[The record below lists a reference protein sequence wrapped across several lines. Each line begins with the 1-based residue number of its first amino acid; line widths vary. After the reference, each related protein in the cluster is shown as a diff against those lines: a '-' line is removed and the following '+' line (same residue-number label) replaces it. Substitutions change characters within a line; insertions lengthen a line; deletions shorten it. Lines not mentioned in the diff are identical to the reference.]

1 MSTLEERINA
11 AKKNGDKKKKG
22 SSSLEDRISA
32 AKNRSYAKQEPV
44 SGPVGDIKPVVQNHA
59 LEPLVPSY
67 AMKPTAD
74 PLMPGKNGILGNTGT
89 SSLDLPMG
97 FVTTGEAK
105 AKGESRRL
113 ETEDQEYYAA
123 AREYRAAERG
133 IKAQNGTAAKAEQAV
148 KQAEKDIEDVVQ
160 KYGGVRTGGG
170 ITFPTQQGVDAYNAA
185 IAGYAA
191 AVSGYNAAV
200 EGYGKAAD
208 RMTAS
213 GYRMDD
219 LWTEHALK
227 KIEGVSG
234 EAGEELKRLRA
245 INNDIGYKVNNLGA
259 NGDEVIQEEYAA
271 EGFKTWNDLLRRIE
285 ELEHTQGQ
293 AAKGYY
299 ETSGEGAVYR
309 ITRGGENEVLDKAAQ
324 LLFQA
329 EEMLA
334 AHRYGGW
341 DQKASR
347 SLTDLYNQIEP
358 LKKQLIAAGF
368 SEEDVNAALEYMVY
382 AQRNEAAAKRAEEIK
397 RAAEEHP
404 GWESVK
410 AIAAAPL
417 QGWDFLNMRA
427 STAGRND
434 ATDLKNYKP
443 ASTADMQT
451 TQYVSTV
458 TGTVAD
464 KIRGED
470 PNLLNKAAAF
480 LYQTG
485 MSMGQSI
492 AQVAAFGPASV
503 AIMGASAASSAAY
516 DVIERGGTNNQAF
529 WSGIAAGAAEMI
541 FEKFSVESLL
551 EGVGDSGFWR
561 SVLKQAGIEASEEM
575 ATEIANILSDAAIMG
590 HNSKFN
596 TAVREYMTEEGISK
610 EKAKQKAF
618 LDCVADVGLA
628 GLGGALSGGGSMML
642 RGGGQMAVSK
652 AVNNARE
659 NEFMSRHK
667 AAEQVFE
674 EIEGQKKAA
683 SGMETVE
690 QDGKPSSVGAE
701 GAATFPQGKA
711 MEESTKTAET
721 GAQPAQVNGERVQ
734 AGMDIPEQKTQ
745 QKAAEGAKPRAAGVY
760 DTRTKSD
767 AEPLNRV
774 LSDRGVLYLKAVS
787 RATGMRINIVDA
799 SDNAD
804 GWYENGEIFI
814 AENCADP
821 VNWIATHEVTH
832 HLEQAAPEAYAGYL
846 ERVKAILSQ
855 EGDLQ
860 KMIADKQAYYAE
872 NGTTLTEDGAL
883 RELAAN
889 FTERLMLDEN
899 LFNRVAREDRGL
911 AQRILDSLKE
921 FIRRI
926 RTTWSGQEIRQ
937 LEATR
942 KAWEKAL
949 RESRGKTVEGGERQY
964 LYAGQKSMTARA
976 EETQKEVTARYEKA
990 VDSILNG
997 TGNVR
1002 GAVLMGYTPEI
1013 YRALGMPQIPF
1024 VIGSGHVYSVAKTA
1038 TEAKS
1043 ENKFHAD
1050 VHYHGLGDT
1059 AVKKLLEAAQDPV
1072 MIISAKDVSPKA
1084 SPLRSTHSV
1093 VSIVEIKTKS
1103 ASLLLPIEIT
1113 AERTVDGQRMDV
1125 NVLSTAYEKTAKNL
1139 ITEAI
1144 AQENTGDVG
1153 VYYIK
1158 KEAANL
1164 IGAGVQFSK
1173 RLQEA
1178 ASSDGI
1184 VHRLDEKVNM
1194 NILDQTQSRQFTKW
1208 FGDWQN
1214 KPQAASK
1221 VVDEQGRPLAVYHGT
1236 NKSFTVFKS
1245 KDGAY
1250 WFSESED
1257 YAEAMAA
1264 ERGGNEIM
1272 QVYLNM
1278 RKPYRAKLPPG
1289 KFSDPS
1295 AEAPI
1300 IRTAKDGDYDGV
1312 IIECDTTNELE
1323 KETFYVVFNETQ
1335 IKSATDNIGT
1345 FDRKNPDINYSLRGA
1360 REHEQSAAEAQK
1372 QGKRLEERAAFQRA
1386 NVKSAAKPGA
1396 GELDKIA
1403 GGLLKDF
1410 SSQYDRKE
1418 LTAQLEVLY
1427 DKLSKGGLSG
1437 KALAAEAESL
1447 ARRMLTEVSIMG
1459 EEGAELRRELRQTKI
1474 HVPRALWEDFEEEG
1488 GYTGFRQKYMGKLQL
1503 SGETG
1508 QSIDEVYED
1517 LSVSYPSVF
1526 DMDAVEDPV
1535 NRLLQIAE
1543 VADSLRFVSE
1553 NLSATDRVNVELLA
1567 GEMVERLYDLAQKGQ
1582 PLSEVRAKDRKAA
1595 QDRLRE
1601 TVAKRER
1608 ESARKVESIRKSN
1621 REANM
1626 RQRERMNTTKLRDSV
1641 RKHADALA
1649 RKLTRPTDKQHIPE
1663 HLRGSVLALLEVID
1677 LESKFGYQFTRE
1689 ATFKRVNQ
1697 SEGELLEPTSRTSAA
1712 RALKAAYEQLR
1723 SDPEFSGV
1731 VDPDL
1736 ADMLEEIAGMGNIRV
1751 ADMNMEQLQTVW
1763 NAVRAVEAS
1772 VTKSDKMLGASKY
1785 GKISS
1790 AADAM
1795 RAELGNREDRKNY
1808 VGALGR
1814 IDQFFNLDLLT
1825 PETFLHR
1832 MGKVGEDLNN
1842 QLRAAQ
1848 DRNVEILREG
1858 INLYK
1863 QAMKDTGVDLL
1874 KAEKEL
1880 HTFELPGGTIELT
1893 TAQVMELYALSRRQ
1907 AAMEH
1912 IYEGGLRAQGGR
1924 KGLVKTGKS
1933 KAVKVTFTDV
1943 ADIIGVLSKEQKAF
1957 VDTLQHYMSSQ
1968 LAAHGNDA
1976 SMEAYGYEKFK
1987 EKFYWPIKVAPSE
2000 TDTDAASEAKAKTI
2014 PGFGMTKALKPHANN
2029 SVVLRSAL
2037 DSFNE
2042 HLNQMATYAAW
2053 LTTSENIT
2061 KLVNYDYMAEGS
2073 RTGTVKDLLMKV
2085 YGEGGEQYLTT
2096 LLSNIAQGTKTGA
2109 GKSAITESLFG
2120 KWKAAKVGANI
2131 RVILQQPTAI
2141 IRAAELIDARYLAQ
2155 VGNPIKGW
2163 EKAVEW
2169 APIAQWKD
2177 WGYFE
2182 MDTGRSMRELT
2193 AGTDS
2198 KLDKVKNASMW
2209 ATGKMDNIAWGMLWN
2224 AVEAETKAKHADL
2237 KVGSDE
2243 YYQAVA
2249 KRFGGVVNRTQVVDS
2264 VLHRTQIMRSSN
2276 ALNRFA
2282 TSFMSEPSKVYNM
2295 VARDIYDIVNA
2306 EKGSEEQKQ
2315 AWKHVARTGAALVA
2329 SFMVNALAQSAAD
2342 ALRDDDRE
2350 KNYGEKF
2357 LEAYFGFTGEEEGF
2371 GEHWK
2376 SFWSGNVT
2384 GNLDPLGYIPYV
2396 KDVQSV
2402 WQGFTVDR
2410 PDMEGLA
2417 DLANAAKTF
2426 AKAAA
2431 GEGNKTMWNAG
2442 LNMALKGLDAIGLPA
2457 GNLKRDLMAMYSS
2470 VLQWTGA
2477 HWMTYQ
2483 LDKTMLKIGE
2493 SGNRSVFCAT
2503 LMRAMNDDYDAYVK
2517 IYNDMVKSGMSPE
2530 DIKMGMDRQMAA
2542 ELGLTKLSLLP
2553 IDWKAPGKDAAF
2565 DKKVKSRIES
2575 EKSWEEIVGGEY
2587 LGLLR
2592 ELDALKAEDG
2602 KTSATDAQKRR
2613 HIADANYSERIKE
2626 QAMERVLGFGTA
2638 ANGRYVKARS
2648 AGISTKAFVDLLD
2661 AIEAATVARKGE
2673 KGSPN
2678 QDDVEKA
2685 LNKSTLTAAQK
2696 RAVWYS
2702 YGWKSK
2708 SPWG

>member
-1 MSTLEERINA
+1 MGTREDLDKLRRRYGVGTDVLRTGGTAKETVAALRTKYGAGYDGGGSVTLKPHTFSDVINTGIDTQKLAKTINDSRLERI
-11 AKKNGDKKKKG
+11 G
-22 SSSLEDRISA
+22 SR
-32 AKNRSYAKQEPV
+32 EPV
-44 SGPVGDIKPVVQNHA
+44 DTHRATELPAYQMVDFQSVEKVEPSPDNGYLRWAEEKMETTKAEREELQRKLNRLTGAYQNEGGVPAEVIEQMFGKGFRSVEDVENYINQLSYQESTAPRKYYNEAGQQAVEKFQGKAVQ
-59 LEPLVPSY
+59 LL
-67 AMKPTAD
+67 AD
-74 PLMPGKNGILGNTGT
+74 LADQ
-89 SSLDLPMG
+89 SL
-97 FVTTGEAK
+97 
-105 AKGESRRL
+105 R
-113 ETEDQEYYAA
+113 
-123 AREYRAAERG
+123 AREAESQTRYGFYGNYQDTMAMLDQQHGVDRGKMVSLKAGLEQLGYSAEDIDRAVEYLVEAG
-133 IKAQNGTAAKAEQAV
+133 FTKAAYDKAA
-148 KQAEKDIEDVVQ
+148 KQAE
-160 KYGGVRTGGG
+160 GNGLL
-170 ITFPTQQGVDAYNAA
+170 NH
-185 IAGYAA
+185 AA
-191 AVSGYNAAV
+191 AA
-200 EGYGKAAD
+200 
-208 RMTAS
+208 
-213 GYRMDD
+213 
-219 LWTEHALK
+219 
-227 KIEGVSG
+227 
-234 EAGEELKRLRA
+234 
-245 INNDIGYKVNNLGA
+245 
-259 NGDEVIQEEYAA
+259 
-271 EGFKTWNDLLRRIE
+271 F
-285 ELEHTQGQ
+285 
-293 AAKGYY
+293 
-299 ETSGEGAVYR
+299 
-309 ITRGGENEVLDKAAQ
+309 
-324 LLFQA
+324 
-329 EEMLA
+329 
-334 AHRYGGW
+334 
-341 DQKASR
+341 
-347 SLTDLYNQIEP
+347 
-358 LKKQLIAAGF
+358 
-368 SEEDVNAALEYMVY
+368 
-382 AQRNEAAAKRAEEIK
+382 
-397 RAAEEHP
+397 
-404 GWESVK
+404 
-410 AIAAAPL
+410 AAPL
-417 QGWDFLNMRA
+417 NLFDFLYMR
-427 STAGRND
+427 SQTSGRND
-434 ATDLKNYKP
+434 TQDLANYKP
-443 ASTADMQT
+443 SNAGDLPIALFSRE
-451 TQYVSTV
+451 V
-458 TGTVAD
+458 TRGVTE

-470 PNLLNKAAAF
+470 PNAWRNTLAF
-480 LYQTG
+480 LYNTG
-485 MSMGQSI
+485 FSAAQSTAI
-492 AQVAAFGPASV
+492 TKAFGPAST
-503 AIMGASAASSAAY
+503 IFMGGQAAASTALE
-516 DVIERGGTNNQAF
+516 VIERGGTNDQAM
-529 WSGIAAGAAEMI
+529 WSGVAAGAAEAL
-541 FEKFSVESLL
+541 FEAFSVDSLL
-551 EGVGDSGFWR
+551 KGKGDKKFWQFM
-561 SVLKQAGIEASEEM
+561 LKQAGIEATEEVN
-575 ATEIANILSDAAIMG
+575 TEVANILADAYIMQG
-590 HNSKFN
+590 NSKSQNAIRAHMAKGKTREEAERLVFVEN
-596 TAVREYMTEEGISK
+596 VEAV
-610 EKAKQKAF
+610 
-618 LDCVADVGLA
+618 VLA
-628 GLGGALSGGGSMML
+628 GVGGFLSGGFSSAVAAGPSSAYSSI
-642 RGGGQMAVSK
+642 RGTNRQKAADAVFDRVEQERVAGQKNTAPGMEAVMRPETGVAADPAADPAQVESGTAQTGEDISFQRAITETAAQGRQMASQQ
-652 AVNNARE
+652 E
-659 NEFMSRHK
+659 
-667 AAEQVFE
+667 AAEQTKQDEQMERLLAEMNGKTVTPASQLAQE
-674 EIEGQKKAA
+674 SAA
-683 SGMETVE
+683 VPA
-690 QDGKPSSVGAE
+690 GK
-701 GAATFPQGKA
+701 T
-711 MEESTKTAET
+711 TL
-721 GAQPAQVNGERVQ
+721 PAQTAPQTASE
-734 AGMDIPEQKTQ
+734 A
-745 QKAAEGAKPRAAGVY
+745 AKPKVGVVDSRTNPNAA
-760 DTRTKSD
+760 
-767 AEPLNRV
+767 PLRNVLDNRE
-774 LSDRGVLYLKAVS
+774 VLYLEAVS
-787 RATGMRINIVDA
+787 RATGMRINIADA

-814 AENCADP
+814 AENCVDP

-832 HLEQAAPEAYAGYL
+832 HLEKAAPEAYAGYL

-855 EGDLQ
+855 EGDLKKRITAVQ
-860 KMIADKQAYYAE
+860 EYYAE
-872 NGTTLTEDGAL
+872 RGTTLTEDGAL

-899 LFNRVAREDRGL
+899 LFNRIAREDRSL
-911 AQRILDSLKE
+911 AQRLLDSLKE
-921 FIRRI
+921 FIRKL
-926 RTTWSGQEIRQ
+926 RTVWSGQEIRQ

-964 LYAGQKSMTARA
+964 LYAGQ
-976 EETQKEVTARYEKA
+976 
-990 VDSILNG
+990 N
-997 TGNVR
+997 
-1002 GAVLMGYTPEI
+1002 
-1013 YRALGMPQIPF
+1013 
-1024 VIGSGHVYSVAKTA
+1024 AKTA
-1038 TEAKS
+1038 DKADGWFEGADGKQRFEIDDSGMKVKEFGGYVTHLGGLIEHPALFEAYPDL
-1043 ENKFHAD
+1043 EYAD
-1050 VHYHGLGDT
+1050 VEFD
-1059 AVKKLLEAAQDPV
+1059 
-1072 MIISAKDVSPKA
+1072 
-1084 SPLRSTHSV
+1084 
-1093 VSIVEIKTKS
+1093 
-1103 ASLLLPIEIT
+1103 LLPRGVLAHYNEKTDKFTVSRSLRNNPDELGSVLIHEIQHAIQKREGFAKGSNPEYWQEMDADAYYNAEYTRLYEKLVEAEDPEEEWELRQEISRLGERADRIRGMSPMDLYRNTAGEIEARDAESRRNLT
-1113 AERTVDGQRMDV
+1113 AEQR
-1125 NVLSTAYEKTAKNL
+1125 
-1139 ITEAI
+1139 
-1144 AQENTGDVG
+1144 
-1153 VYYIK
+1153 
-1158 KEAANL
+1158 
-1164 IGAGVQFSK
+1164 
-1173 RLQEA
+1173 
-1178 ASSDGI
+1178 
-1184 VHRLDEKVNM
+1184 
-1194 NILDQTQSRQFTKW
+1194 
-1208 FGDWQN
+1208 QN
-1214 KPQAASK
+1214 
-1221 VVDEQGRPLAVYHGT
+1221 
-1236 NKSFTVFKS
+1236 
-1245 KDGAY
+1245 
-1250 WFSESED
+1250 
-1257 YAEAMAA
+1257 
-1264 ERGGNEIM
+1264 
-1272 QVYLNM
+1272 
-1278 RKPYRAKLPPG
+1278 RKPYTGNEDTVFADGGESGYSESQKLVAG
-1289 KFSDPS
+1289 KYMGES
-1295 AEAPI
+1295 A
-1300 IRTAKDGDYDGV
+1300 
-1312 IIECDTTNELE
+1312 L
-1323 KETFYVVFNETQ
+1323 
-1335 IKSATDNIGT
+1335 
-1345 FDRKNPDINYSLRGA
+1345 YSIRGA

-1386 NVKSAAKPGA
+1386 NVKNTAKPGA
-1396 GELDKIA
+1396 GELDRIA

-1410 SSQYDRKE
+1410 SSQYDRAE
-1418 LTAQLEVLY
+1418 LTAQLERLY
-1427 DKLSKGGLSG
+1427 DRLAKGGLSG
-1437 KALAAEAESL
+1437 KALAAEAEQV
-1447 ARRMLTEVSIMG
+1447 ARRVLTEVSIMG
-1459 EEGAELRRELRQTKI
+1459 EEGAQLRRELRQTKI
-1474 HVPRALWEDFEEEG
+1474 HVPRELWADFEAEG
-1488 GYTGFRQKYMGKLQL
+1488 GYTEFRRKYMGKLQL

-1517 LSVSYPSVF
+1517 LSVSYPGVF

-1595 QDRLRE
+1595 TDRLRE

-1677 LESKFGYQFTRE
+1677 LESKFGYKFTRE

-1736 ADMLEEIAGMGNIRV
+1736 ADMLEEIAEMGNIRV
-1751 ADMNMEQLQTVW
+1751 ADMNMEQLRTVW

-1795 RAELGNREDRKNY
+1795 RAELGHREDRKNY

-1858 INLYK
+1858 IDLYK
-1863 QAMKDTGVDLL
+1863 QAMKDTGVDML

-1912 IYEGGLRAQGGR
+1912 IYKGGLRAQGGK

-2061 KLVNYDYMAEGS
+2061 KLVNYDYMAEGN

-2085 YGEGGEQYLTT
+2085 YGEGGEQYIDT

-2141 IRAAELIDARYLAQ
+2141 IRAAEMIDAKYLAQ

-2163 EKAVEW
+2163 EKAVAW

-2193 AGTDS
+2193 AGTAS

-2209 ATGKMDNIAWGMLWN
+2209 AAGKMDNIAWGMMWN

-2237 KVGSDE
+2237 KAGSDE

-2249 KRFGGVVNRTQVVDS
+2249 KRFGDVINRTQVVDS

-2306 EKGSEEQKQ
+2306 EKGSEEQRR
-2315 AWKHVARTGAALVA
+2315 AWKHMARTGVALVA
-2329 SFMVNALAQSAAD
+2329 SFVVNALAQSAVD

-2350 KNYGEKF
+2350 KEYGEKF

-2384 GNLDPLGYIPYV
+2384 GNLNPIGYIPYV
-2396 KDVQSV
+2396 KDVQSI

-2431 GEGNKTMWNAG
+2431 GEGNKTLWNAG

-2530 DIKMGMDRQMAA
+2530 DIEMGMDRQLAA

-2592 ELDALKAEDG
+2592 ELDALRAEDG
-2602 KTSATDAQKRR
+2602 KTSVTDAQKRR
-2613 HIADANYSERIKE
+2613 HIADSNYSERIKE

-2638 ANGRYVKARS
+2638 ANERYAKARS

-2696 RAVWYS
+2696 RAIWYS
-2702 YGWKSK
+2702 YGWKSE

>member
-1 MSTLEERINA
+1 MNDKGTVGA
-11 AKKNGDKKKKG
+11 ADRLRQLRNKYGAGG
-22 SSSLEDRISA
+22 SVSS
-32 AKNRSYAKQEPV
+32 
-44 SGPVGDIKPVVQNHA
+44 
-59 LEPLVPSY
+59 
-67 AMKPTAD
+67 
-74 PLMPGKNGILGNTGT
+74 
-89 SSLDLPMG
+89 
-97 FVTTGEAK
+97 
-105 AKGESRRL
+105 
-113 ETEDQEYYAA
+113 EDQSKLAA
-123 AREYRAAERG
+123 LRS
-133 IKAQNGTAAKAEQAV
+133 
-148 KQAEKDIEDVVQ
+148 
-160 KYGGVRTGGG
+160 KYGGGDAAPAVKKTEASAAPIAPMSQGMGVASFGKQLMGQTPSAVLGGNVNRNLMSAGEIKAAHNAGEAEYKRRT
-170 ITFPTQQGVDAYNAA
+170 TELTQLWMDAKAWEDGVAGLPADKRPVKDFG
-185 IAGYAA
+185 GYASSA
-191 AVSGYNAAV
+191 DI
-200 EGYGKAAD
+200 KAELD
-208 RMTAS
+208 RI
-213 GYRMDD
+213 
-219 LWTEHALK
+219 K
-227 KIEGVSG
+227 
-234 EAGEELKRLRA
+234 
-245 INNDIGYKVNNLGA
+245 
-259 NGDEVIQEEYAA
+259 A
-271 EGFKTWNDLLRRIE
+271 ER
-285 ELEHTQGQ
+285 
-293 AAKGYY
+293 
-299 ETSGEGAVYR
+299 
-309 ITRGGENEVLDKAAQ
+309 
-324 LLFQA
+324 
-329 EEMLA
+329 
-334 AHRYGGW
+334 
-341 DQKASR
+341 
-347 SLTDLYNQIEP
+347 
-358 LKKQLIAAGF
+358 
-368 SEEDVNAALEYMVY
+368 
-382 AQRNEAAAKRAEEIK
+382 
-397 RAAEEHP
+397 
-404 GWESVK
+404 
-410 AIAAAPL
+410 
-417 QGWDFLNMRA
+417 
-427 STAGRND
+427 
-434 ATDLKNYKP
+434 
-443 ASTADMQT
+443 
-451 TQYVSTV
+451 
-458 TGTVAD
+458 
-464 KIRGED
+464 
-470 PNLLNKAAAF
+470 
-480 LYQTG
+480 
-485 MSMGQSI
+485 
-492 AQVAAFGPASV
+492 
-503 AIMGASAASSAAY
+503 GASAASYYHASNKETVNKLSAGNLGGVFDKAAEAHVALDELRRTSAY
-516 DVIERGGTNNQAF
+516 GGGLSPNEAKRYGEMFQQHKETVAQLKAAGFTDEDIRKALNYVLYVSREKQSEKDEEMWQAEAKKYPLLAAILARVTSIPRGLDYAAVLANSIGHSNTENLDTYKPISKADMPFTNITSALDQGVVQRIDESIESELGSKAATFAYQTGVSMADSLLLATTLGPAATVVMGSGAAAQTTRDAIERGATNTQALTL
-529 WSGIAAGAAEMI
+529 GAAAGVSEAL

-551 EGVGDSGFWR
+551 QGVGDGKFWL

-596 TAVREYMTEEGISK
+596 TAVRQYMTEEGIS
-610 EKAKQKAF
+610 EEEAKQKAF

-652 AVNNARE
+652 AVENARE
-659 NEFMSRHK
+659 NEFMRRHK
-667 AAEQVFE
+667 AAEQAFA
-674 EIEGQKKAA
+674 EIEGQKETA

-711 MEESTKTAET
+711 MEESTKTAEA
-721 GAQPAQVNGERVQ
+721 GAQPAQVSEERVQ
-734 AGMDIPEQKTQ
+734 AGMDTPEQGTKQ
-745 QKAAEGAKPRAAGVY
+745 RAVEWAKPKAAGVY

-774 LSDRGVLYLKAVS
+774 LSDRNVLYLKAVS
-787 RATGMRINIVDA
+787 RATGLRINIVDA
-799 SDNAD
+799 SENAD

-814 AENCADP
+814 AENCTDP
-821 VNWIATHEVTH
+821 VNWVATHEVTH

-899 LFNRVAREDRGL
+899 LFNRVAREDRSL

-964 LYAGQKSMTARA
+964 LLAYGKAGGSAAQTSGRITRA
-976 EETQKEVTARYEKA
+976 KAAEAVYEVLDHGDKGHDNLVLLGDMPRYIRELTGIEGDLYIYRNHAYENMVSEERAIEEGRPGGKHAHYHDLGEETMVEAIMALEHPSVVISDQMKAGNPALSLILPVFGDNDAPIHAAVSFYEDTDINGSFAKRPHVAVTFYEHPYDQPAGSRYRGLVEIVQKAIDEGRILSVDKKIRADQPVMTERTSLGNIARSSLEKNVAQFRKEVNAFKEK
-990 VDSILNG
+990 N
-997 TGNVR
+997 R
-1002 GAVLMGYTPEI
+1002 
-1013 YRALGMPQIPF
+1013 
-1024 VIGSGHVYSVAKTA
+1024 
-1038 TEAKS
+1038 
-1043 ENKFHAD
+1043 
-1050 VHYHGLGDT
+1050 
-1059 AVKKLLEAAQDPV
+1059 
-1072 MIISAKDVSPKA
+1072 
-1084 SPLRSTHSV
+1084 
-1093 VSIVEIKTKS
+1093 
-1103 ASLLLPIEIT
+1103 
-1113 AERTVDGQRMDV
+1113 
-1125 NVLSTAYEKTAKNL
+1125 
-1139 ITEAI
+1139 
-1144 AQENTGDVG
+1144 
-1153 VYYIK
+1153 
-1158 KEAANL
+1158 
-1164 IGAGVQFSK
+1164 
-1173 RLQEA
+1173 
-1178 ASSDGI
+1178 
-1184 VHRLDEKVNM
+1184 
-1194 NILDQTQSRQFTKW
+1194 
-1208 FGDWQN
+1208 
-1214 KPQAASK
+1214 
-1221 VVDEQGRPLAVYHGT
+1221 
-1236 NKSFTVFKS
+1236 
-1245 KDGAY
+1245 
-1250 WFSESED
+1250 
-1257 YAEAMAA
+1257 
-1264 ERGGNEIM
+1264 
-1272 QVYLNM
+1272 
-1278 RKPYRAKLPPG
+1278 
-1289 KFSDPS
+1289 
-1295 AEAPI
+1295 
-1300 IRTAKDGDYDGV
+1300 
-1312 IIECDTTNELE
+1312 
-1323 KETFYVVFNETQ
+1323 
-1335 IKSATDNIGT
+1335 
-1345 FDRKNPDINYSLRGA
+1345 INYSIRGA
-1360 REHEQSAAEAQK
+1360 REHEQRAAEAQR
-1372 QGKRLEERAAFQRA
+1372 QGKRLEERAEFQRA
-1386 NVKSAAKPGA
+1386 NVKNAAKPGA

-1427 DKLSKGGLSG
+1427 DRLSKGGLSG

-1474 HVPRALWEDFEEEG
+1474 HVPRALWADFEEEG
-1488 GYTGFRQKYMGKLQL
+1488 GYNAFRQKYTGKLQL

-1517 LSVSYPSVF
+1517 LSVSYPGVF

-1543 VADSLRFVSE
+1543 VADSLRFVNE

-1601 TVAKRER
+1601 TMAKRER

-1785 GKISS
+1785 GKIST

-1795 RAELGNREDRKNY
+1795 RAELGHREDRKNY

-1832 MGKVGEDLNN
+1832 LGKVGEDLNN

-1858 INLYK
+1858 IDLYK

-1933 KAVKVTFTDV
+1933 EAVKVTFTDV

-2141 IRAAELIDARYLAQ
+2141 IRAAEMIDAKYLAQ

-2163 EKAVEW
+2163 EKAVAW

-2193 AGTDS
+2193 AGTAS
-2198 KLDKVKNASMW
+2198 NLDKVKNASMW
-2209 ATGKMDNIAWGMLWN
+2209 AAGKMDNIAWGMLWN
-2224 AVEAETKAKHADL
+2224 AVEAETKEKHADL

-2249 KRFGGVVNRTQVVDS
+2249 KRFGDVINRTQVVDS

-2276 ALNRFA
+2276 ARDRYA

-2329 SFMVNALAQSAAD
+2329 SFMVNALAQSAVD
-2342 ALRDDDRE
+2342 AFRDDDRE

-2384 GNLDPLGYIPYV
+2384 GNLNPLGYIPYV
-2396 KDVQSV
+2396 KDVQSI
-2402 WQGFTVDR
+2402 WKGFKVES

-2417 DLANAAKTF
+2417 DLVYAVKTF

-2431 GEGNKTMWNAG
+2431 GGGNKTLWNAG

-2457 GNLKRDLMAMYSS
+2457 GNLKRDLMAAYSS

-2530 DIKMGMDRQMAA
+2530 DIEMGMDRQMAT

-2602 KTSATDAQKRR
+2602 KTSVTDTQKRR
-2613 HIADANYSERIKE
+2613 HIANANYSERIKE
-2626 QAMERVLGFGTA
+2626 RAMERVLGFGTA

-2648 AGISTKAFVDLLD
+2648 AGISTKTFVDLLD

-2685 LNKSTLTAAQK
+2685 LNKFTLTAAQK

-2702 YGWKSK
+2702 YGWKSE